1 MLKKKNIAMT
11 MAVATVATTVAPAFA
26 ATLDGETI
34 SVKDTAKVEEL
45 KSEIKGY
52 FATKYSKNSEDLKE
66 SDNAGKSVYTVKV
79 GANKDSLAE
88 IKTLDALEVE
98 LAKIT
103 EENPTLLITVEDKGH
118 KTVDGITV
126 DWKEGTYKKAELE
139 DLLKIGGNVTDTN
152 KVDDNTI
159 SLTLKNN
166 ETPLVIKTGDV
177 KINTT
182 APIYLEDSVGSKL
195 DKDGNVTTDED
206 KFVVIGFKKEK
217 VELQKDDTKV
227 DYDLEEKRTFTV
239 KYDEVETTD
248 LKASDLYNF
257 DIKRLEKQGNELVK
271 YIAKYDVAKD
281 SEGNLT
287 PADIVKEG
295 NAIKITFVEK
305 KNTPATTVKISG
317 STKEITTLYEILNNK
332 ETPKVTTLAG
342 LDRFETAIEV
352 SKDAF
357 EDKKAT
363 NIVLV
368 AGNSIADGLAA
379 TPFAKQENAPVLL
392 TGTDKVSDN
401 TMNEIERVLADKEEG
416 KVYLVGGE
424 SNISKKVE
432 TQLKAKGLKI
442 ERIAGEDRFETS
454 LEIAK
459 KMTKTNSTDEIF
471 IAGGYAQ
478 ADAMSIAAV
487 AAKGGAEET
496 DANPILLVPTTG
508 LTKDQTKFV
517 KNLETTKAY
526 VVGGETSVSADVEI
540 ALEKMPTVSVKRISG
555 VDRQETNAKVVKE
568 FYAKDSFDTVY
579 VAKSD
584 NNSLVD
590 ALAVGVA
597 AASETKAAP
606 VLLATDSLSS
616 SQESVLKGIANGKL
630 EAKKQA
636 GYGIAAQVW
645 ETLNKIFK

>member
-496 DANPILLVPTTG
+496 DANPILLVQTTG

>member
-79 GANKDSLAE
+79 GANKDSLEE

-317 STKEITTLYEILNNK
+317 STKEITTLYKILNNE

>member
-526 VVGGETSVSADVEI
+526 VVGGETSVSSDVEI

>member
-52 FATKYSKNSEDLKE
+52 FATRYSKNEEDLISE

-79 GANKDSLAE
+79 GADESSLSE

-139 DLLKIGGNVTDTN
+139 ALLTIGKNVTDTN
-152 KVDDNTI
+152 KLDDNTV

-177 KINTT
+177 KIDTT

-195 DKDGNVTTDED
+195 DKDGNVTTDDTE
-206 KFVVIGFKKEK
+206 FVVIGFKKAK
-217 VELQKDDTKV
+217 VGLQTDDTKV

-239 KYDEVETTD
+239 KYDEIETTD

-257 DIKRLEKQGNELVK
+257 DIDRLEKQGNELVK
-271 YIAKYDVAKD
+271 YIAKYNEAKD
-281 SEGNLT
+281 LEGNLT
-287 PADIVKEG
+287 KASIIKDG
-295 NAIKITFVEK
+295 NTIKITFVEK

-317 STKEITTLYEILNNK
+317 STKEITTLYKILNNE

-357 EDKKAT
+357 KDNEAT

-401 TMNEIERVLADKEEG
+401 TMNEIERVLHNKGEG

-459 KMTKTNSTDEIF
+459 KMSSTDEIF
-471 IAGGYAQ
+471 VAGGYAQ

-540 ALEKMPTVSVKRISG
+540 ELEKMPNVSIKRIAG

-568 FYAKDSFDTVY
+568 FYVKDSFDTVY

-616 SQESVLKGIANGKL
+616 SQESVLKGIANGEL
-630 EAKKQA
+630 TAKKQA
-636 GYGIAAQVW
+636 GYGIAAQLW
-645 ETLNKIFK
+645 ETLNKIFKNK

>member
-79 GANKDSLAE
+79 GANKDSLEE

-139 DLLKIGGNVTDTN
+139 DLLTIGENVTDTN
-152 KVDDNTI
+152 KLDDNTV

-177 KINTT
+177 KIDTT

-195 DKDGNVTTDED
+195 DKDGNGTTDED
-206 KFVVIGFKKEK
+206 EFVVIGFKKEK

-239 KYDEVETTD
+239 KYDEIETTD

-257 DIKRLEKQGNELVK
+257 DIGRLEKQGNELVK
-271 YIAKYDVAKD
+271 YIAKYNEAKD
-281 SEGNLT
+281 LEGNLT
-287 PADIVKEG
+287 NASIIKDG
-295 NAIKITFVEK
+295 NTIKITFVEK

-317 STKEITTLYEILNNK
+317 STKEITTLYKILNNE

-401 TMNEIERVLADKEEG
+401 TMDEIERVLANKETG

-630 EAKKQA
+630 EAEKQA

>member
-590 ALAVGVA
+590 ALAV
-597 AASETKAAP
+597 
-606 VLLATDSLSS
+606 
-616 SQESVLKGIANGKL
+616 
-630 EAKKQA
+630 
-636 GYGIAAQVW
+636 
-645 ETLNKIFK
+645 

>member
-79 GANKDSLAE
+79 GANKDSLEE

-139 DLLKIGGNVTDTN
+139 ALLTIGKNVTDTN
-152 KVDDNTI
+152 KLDDNTV

-177 KINTT
+177 KIDTT

-195 DKDGNVTTDED
+195 DKDGNVTTDD
-206 KFVVIGFKKEK
+206 AKFVVIGFKKAK
-217 VELQKDDTKV
+217 VGLQTDDTKV

-239 KYDEVETTD
+239 KYDEIETTD

-257 DIKRLEKQGNELVK
+257 DIGRLEKQGNELVK
-271 YIAKYDVAKD
+271 YIAKYNEAKD
-281 SEGNLT
+281 LEGNLT
-287 PADIVKEG
+287 NASIIKDG
-295 NAIKITFVEK
+295 NTIKITFVEK

-317 STKEITTLYEILNNK
+317 STKEITTLYKILNNE

-401 TMNEIERVLADKEEG
+401 TMNEIERVLHNKGEG

-459 KMTKTNSTDEIF
+459 KMSSTDEIF
-471 IAGGYAQ
+471 VAGGYAQ

-630 EAKKQA
+630 EAEKQA

>member
-1 MLKKKNIAMT
+1 
-11 MAVATVATTVAPAFA
+11 
-26 ATLDGETI
+26 
-34 SVKDTAKVEEL
+34 
-45 KSEIKGY
+45 
-52 FATKYSKNSEDLKE
+52 
-66 SDNAGKSVYTVKV
+66 
-79 GANKDSLAE
+79 
-88 IKTLDALEVE
+88 
-98 LAKIT
+98 
-103 EENPTLLITVEDKGH
+103 
-118 KTVDGITV
+118 
-126 DWKEGTYKKAELE
+126 
-139 DLLKIGGNVTDTN
+139 
-152 KVDDNTI
+152 
-159 SLTLKNN
+159 
-166 ETPLVIKTGDV
+166 
-177 KINTT
+177 
-182 APIYLEDSVGSKL
+182 
-195 DKDGNVTTDED
+195 
-206 KFVVIGFKKEK
+206 
-217 VELQKDDTKV
+217 
-227 DYDLEEKRTFTV
+227 
-239 KYDEVETTD
+239 
-248 LKASDLYNF
+248 
-257 DIKRLEKQGNELVK
+257 
-271 YIAKYDVAKD
+271 
-281 SEGNLT
+281 
-287 PADIVKEG
+287 
-295 NAIKITFVEK
+295 
-305 KNTPATTVKISG
+305 
-317 STKEITTLYEILNNK
+317 
-332 ETPKVTTLAG
+332 
-342 LDRFETAIEV
+342 
-352 SKDAF
+352 
-357 EDKKAT
+357 
-363 NIVLV
+363 
-368 AGNSIADGLAA
+368 
-379 TPFAKQENAPVLL
+379 
-392 TGTDKVSDN
+392 
-401 TMNEIERVLADKEEG
+401 MNEIERVLHNKGEG

-459 KMTKTNSTDEIF
+459 KMSSTDEIF
-471 IAGGYAQ
+471 VAGGYAQ

>member
-11 MAVATVATTVAPAFA
+11 MAVATVATTVAPVFA

-52 FATKYSKNSEDLKE
+52 FATRYSKNEEDWISE

-79 GANKDSLAE
+79 GADESSLSE

-139 DLLKIGGNVTDTN
+139 ALLTIGKNVTDTN
-152 KVDDNTI
+152 KLDDNTV

-177 KINTT
+177 KIDTT

-195 DKDGNVTTDED
+195 DKDGNVTTDD
-206 KFVVIGFKKEK
+206 AKFVVIGFKKAK
-217 VELQKDDTKV
+217 VGLQTDDTKV

-239 KYDEVETTD
+239 KYDEIETTD

-257 DIKRLEKQGNELVK
+257 DIDRLEKQGNELVK
-271 YIAKYDVAKD
+271 YIAKYNEAKD
-281 SEGNLT
+281 LEGNLT
-287 PADIVKEG
+287 KASIIKDG
-295 NAIKITFVEK
+295 NTIKITFVEK

-317 STKEITTLYEILNNK
+317 STKEITTLYKILNNE

-357 EDKKAT
+357 KDNEAT

-401 TMNEIERVLADKEEG
+401 TMNEIERVLHNKGEG

-459 KMTKTNSTDEIF
+459 KMSSTDEIF
-471 IAGGYAQ
+471 VAGGYAQ

-517 KNLETTKAY
+517 TNLTTKAY

-540 ALEKMPTVSVKRISG
+540 ELEKMPNVSIKRIAG

-568 FYAKDSFDTVY
+568 FYVKDSFDTVY

-616 SQESVLKGIANGKL
+616 SQESVLKGIANGEL
-630 EAKKQA
+630 TAKKQA
-636 GYGIAAQVW
+636 GYGIAAQLW
-645 ETLNKIFK
+645 ETLNKIFKNK